1 MVEVDDITGTA
12 ALASLLPTA
21 MLPFFGSMFMAD
33 EINDLRLLVQLVSSA
48 GVTKAAIVLNSSPAA
63 VSRRLTALENRLG
76 VRLIDRHARRFRLTE
91 EGVLLHERAL
101 SILAQVDEAEAE
113 ISVGSQPS
121 GRLRVCTPVHI
132 GRSDIGSLVAQ
143 FTQRYPH
150 VSVELVLT
158 DAEVNLVEEDIDIA
172 ICVGEPDSQ
181 SMVRRRLLPS
191 RRVIVASPDYLE
203 RKGTPRVPED
213 LLKHDCLL
221 LVRGRR
227 VFDRWQFVDNGN
239 AYDLQ
244 VRGRML
250 TSSSE
255 VTHQWALSGY
265 GIAVKM
271 QYDIVEDLAA
281 GRLVECL
288 PEFASDSIDLYICFA
303 AKRHLPGRAR
313 VFIDFLVEAMAQR
326 VW

>member
-1 MVEVDDITGTA
+1 
-12 ALASLLPTA
+12 
-21 MLPFFGSMFMAD
+21 MFMAD
-33 EINDLRLLVQLVSSA
+33 EINDLRLLVQLASSV
-48 GVTKAAIVLNSSPAA
+48 GVTKAAIALNSSPAA
-63 VSRRLTALENRLG
+63 VSRRLTAMENRLG

-113 ISVGSQPS
+113 ISADGQPN

-132 GRSDIGSLVAQ
+132 GRTDIGPLVAQ
-143 FTQRYPH
+143 FTQRYPY

-158 DAEVNLVEEDIDIA
+158 DAEVNLAEEDSDIA

-181 SMVRRRLLPS
+181 SVVRRRLLSS

-203 RKGTPRVPED
+203 RKGVPRAPED

-227 VFDRWQFVDNGN
+227 VFDRWRFVDNGN
-239 AYDLQ
+239 AFDLQ

-265 GIAVKM
+265 GIVVKM

-288 PEFASDSIDLYICFA
+288 PEFASDSIDLYICYA
-303 AKRHLPGRAR
+303 ARRHLPGRAR
-313 VFIDFLVEAMAQR
+313 VFIDFLVEAMAR
-326 VW
+326 RAL

>member
-1 MVEVDDITGTA
+1 
-12 ALASLLPTA
+12 
-21 MLPFFGSMFMAD
+21 MAD

-48 GVTKAAIVLNSSPAA
+48 GVTKAAITLNSSPAA

-91 EGVLLHERAL
+91 EGALLHERAL
-101 SILAQVDEAEAE
+101 SILEQVDEVEAE

-132 GRSDIGSLVAQ
+132 GRTDIGPWVAQ

-158 DAEVNLVEEDIDIA
+158 DAEVNLVEEEIDIV
-172 ICVGEPDSQ
+172 IGVGEPDSQ
-181 SMVRRRLLPS
+181 SVVRRSLLVN
-191 RRVIVASPDYLE
+191 RRVIVASPDYLQ
-203 RKGTPRVPED
+203 RKGAPRVPED

-227 VFDRWQFVDNGN
+227 VFDRWRFVEDGK
-239 AYDLQ
+239 AYELQ

-250 TSSSE
+250 TNSSE

-271 QYDIVEDLAA
+271 LYDITEDLAA

-288 PEFASDSIDLYICFA
+288 PEFASDGIDLYICYA
-303 AKRHLPGRAR
+303 ARRHLPGRAR
-313 VFIDFLVEAMAQR
+313 VFIDFLVEAMAR
-326 VW
+326 RALSS